1 MVKKAAKA
9 GKSKPKV
16 AKAAAAKVTRGRTA
30 AVMSRTTLKSTGGA
44 TPTIK
49 NN

>member
-9 GKSKPKV
+9 GKSKPK
-16 AKAAAAKVTRGRTA
+16 ATKPAAAKATRARTA
-30 AVMSRTTLKSTGGA
+30 AVMSRTTLRSTGGG
-44 TPTIK
+44 TPVIK